1 MTEEKKGECWKPALK
16 IIKVLQCIQVL
27 IGDPNL
33 EDPLDEDVNEV
44 WKNERAQAEQTAREW
59 TAQYAAPE

>member
-1 MTEEKKGECWKPALK
+1 MSEEKKGECWKPALK

-33 EDPLDEDVNEV
+33 EDPLDEDINEV
-44 WKNERAQAEQTAREW
+44 LTLKILGDLKNRSLEE
-59 TAQYAAPE
+59 